1 MYASEKIKRH
11 RQRIRTEFQNCRSI
25 YEVYRIANG
34 MLQVYPS
41 WLVDQERC
49 RRVLQFTVDTILKNR
64 KETE

>member
-1 MYASEKIKRH
+1 MTRLERH
-11 RQRIRTEFQNCRSI
+11 RKQIRDEFRNCRSI

-49 RRVLQFTVDTILKNR
+49 RRVLEFTVDTIFKNR
-64 KETE
+64 KETAE